1 MDILCVHFEGTDAVH
16 ESKLELL
23 TTKFE
28 NLLVSEEETF
38 SDFNGKLCDTI
49 NELFTFKEKI
59 LEDKLVKKAIRSLPP
74 RFAYKAIAIRRQK
87 L

>member
-1 MDILCVHFEGTDAVH
+1 MDILCVHFEGTDAIH

-74 RFAYKAIAIRRQK
+74 RFAYKAITIRRLK
-87 L
+87 K